1 MTCGDDWP
9 RGELALL
16 VLVTLGHP
24 SPSLLTLGLTSLAER
39 STLLSPSPGHFS
51 RAPDTSPVSF
61 CAPLAW
67 QEGGL
72 PWPSLSKCLLL
83 VAGRNDLLCR
93 CLFFPVVSS
102 DSDSDS
108 DLSSSSL
115 EDRLPPTG
123 VRDLK
128 GDKIWGE
135 SGKPEMQQLLSRAP
149 SAGDFAA
156 SLGPRSP
163 ASVCRVVLL

>member
-1 MTCGDDWP
+1 MTGLEVSSPYWCWSPWARVPASSHWDSPLWQ
-9 RGELALL
+9 RGVPCCPHPQAI
-16 VLVTLGHP
+16 VLVPQIQVQL
-24 SPSLLTLGLTSLAER
+24 
-39 STLLSPSPGHFS
+39 
-51 RAPDTSPVSF
+51 SF

-83 VAGRNDLLCR
+83 VAGRSDLLCW

-108 DLSSSSL
+108 DLSSCSL

-135 SGKPEMQQLLSRAP
+135 SGKREIHQLLSRAP
-149 SAGDFAA
+149 SAGDLAA
-156 SLGPRSP
+156 SLGPHSP